1 MEIINRKYEEISKY
15 KNKNSLFNKIWEME
29 GNAVGQIGE
38 LFIRSLFQY
47 NNLPMDHDKD
57 KTIHDEYDILSRGKK
72 IEIKTAREGLK
83 TKTFQ
88 FNGINPDYNHDY
100 IILIG
105 ISSDEFY
112 YHILDGHAVKYDH
125 KSRKKFIMF
134 NDQPRQ
140 LVPMN
145 PNNHVNFKL
154 TLTAKDLKKSEE
166 LEKQLIQ
173 LFQ

>member
-29 GNAVGQIGE
+29 GKAVGQMGE

-112 YHILDGHAVKYDH
+112 YHILAGHAVK
-125 KSRKKFIMF
+125 
-134 NDQPRQ
+134 
-140 LVPMN
+140 
-145 PNNHVNFKL
+145 
-154 TLTAKDLKKSEE
+154 
-166 LEKQLIQ
+166 
-173 LFQ
+173 